1 MRLLPIMNLAACVS
15 CLIVSLLILVH
26 GSILI
31 VDPNPYIV
39 AAEVVLASTTIILNI
54 RELNR

>member
-1 MRLLPIMNLAACVS
+1 MNLAACVS

-39 AAEVVLASTTIILNI
+39 AAEVVLASTTIALNA
-54 RELNR
+54 REVMCHE